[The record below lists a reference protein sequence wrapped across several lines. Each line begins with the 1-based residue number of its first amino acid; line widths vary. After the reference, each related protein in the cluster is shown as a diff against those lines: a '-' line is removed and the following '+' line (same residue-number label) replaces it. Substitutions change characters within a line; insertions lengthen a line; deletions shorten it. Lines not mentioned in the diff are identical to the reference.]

1 MVRGGRLLASE
12 PEAIEVGRGLAPT
25 HIAQASQAT
34 RRTQLT
40 SRHLLPAR
48 IGSRRASPRR
58 AGRRPG
64 AFPSRDDRSIT
75 QENLHMLIAY
85 QVALDLV
92 RALRPVVARLHSYS
106 AEAAEGDRRH
116 GRDPRRFWDIAH
128 GSAGEIRGALDLADA
143 WAGRSRAG
151 QRVPCSIASWAFCGG
166 SPAVLAMLRVP
177 PAQLRDRRSAS
188 LGRK

>member
-1 MVRGGRLLASE
+1 
-12 PEAIEVGRGLAPT
+12 
-25 HIAQASQAT
+25 
-34 RRTQLT
+34 
-40 SRHLLPAR
+40 
-48 IGSRRASPRR
+48 
-58 AGRRPG
+58 
-64 AFPSRDDRSIT
+64 
-75 QENLHMLIAY
+75 MLIAY

-106 AEAAEGDRRH
+106 AEAADQVERAASSIVLNLAEGDRRH

-188 LGRK
+188 LGRKCRSRARGVHQSAHVILIAS